1 MINSEN
7 DIDNLFQTN
16 VEKFEMAPPEKAWTS
31 LNAELDAKQAVIY
44 KKKAYRYQLIS
55 ISLSVL
61 LISLI
66 AFQYFAPHSNL
77 FPDNNL
83 KLSSN
88 QITTTGEVSWNTAKK
103 NITLKN
109 TSILNQD
116 NKQATTNSSANIL
129 HSENKVVSNNDKMA
143 VSRTSKSA
151 DDKDSKP
158 KNTAVSDDNETTINR
173 HYKTV
178 DNKTNERNYSSVS
191 GKNNFKLASG
201 SNTLNSEDENKIASG
216 SSFVTGKTNEALNTL
231 ANNSSATTIALN
243 DERPENTVNRNIITS
258 NDGAASPI
266 KKSDVPLIEKVN
278 DTPTEVVKNA
288 SSSNTQGGEKTG
300 LDSTNKNFKNNLS
313 LTETAIVGS
322 EVQKENEVKLP
333 QTTIAKNDSAITK
346 TNIFQ
351 KRKTNFDFSKLAV
364 AAFYSP
370 DFNCHILI
378 DNDKNGSNHKTNYK
392 AKDYDQRE
400 IPDFSFTAG
409 VLLKYDLTN
418 KWSIQSGCTYSSSVR
433 KIKPS
438 TIYAEQ
444 GSDSQAHYLL
454 KSSVGITELPNSP
467 TSIPQ
472 VGDSVFLR
480 TNSRQVLQFINIPL
494 IVRFQYVKNKFSY
507 YAYSGF
513 SANILIKEQ
522 SIVSI
527 ENPTNVTF
535 IISNIS
541 GLRTVTCG
549 FIFGIGTQYNFYKG
563 FSIFTEPVFR
573 GSITSINQNTSV
585 TSYPCSFGLNT
596 GISYHF

>member
-31 LNAELDAKQAVIY
+31 LNAALDTKQAVIY

-61 LISLI
+61 LISLV

-77 FPDNNL
+77 DSGNNRLSKNPITAFEQTADNAV
-83 KLSSN
+83 KEDITIKRSS
-88 QITTTGEVSWNTAKK
+88 VS
-103 NITLKN
+103 
-109 TSILNQD
+109 NQD
-116 NKQATTNSSANIL
+116 NKLATTSSSANIL
-129 HSENKVVSNNDKMA
+129 LPENKVDSNNEKMA

-151 DDKDSKP
+151 DDKDNKP
-158 KNTAVSDDNETTINR
+158 KNILVSDDNKTAINR
-173 HYKTV
+173 HSKTIDKKV
-178 DNKTNERNYSSVS
+178 NKYNYTSVS
-191 GKNNFKLASG
+191 DKSNLKAASG
-201 SNTLNSEDENKIASG
+201 SNTLNSSDENKIVPNDEKK
-216 SSFVTGKTNEALNTL
+216 SSSLIVTSKTNETLNTSADISSAITVALN
-231 ANNSSATTIALN
+231 NEIS
-243 DERPENTVNRNIITS
+243 DNTVNHNNTAS
-258 NDGAASPI
+258 NEGAAPPA

-278 DTPTEVVKNA
+278 DAPTATVENA
-288 SSSNTQGGEKTG
+288 SVVVSASI
-300 LDSTNKNFKNNLS
+300 
-313 LTETAIVGS
+313 AGS
-322 EVQKENEVKLP
+322 EVQKENEVKLTP
-333 QTTIAKNDSAITK
+333 TVIAKKDTSIIK
-346 TNIFQ
+346 TDIFQ
-351 KRKTNFDFSKLAV
+351 KKKTNFDFSKLAV

-400 IPDFSFTAG
+400 MPDFSFTSG
-409 VLLKYDLTN
+409 VMLKYDLTN

-454 KSSVGITELPNSP
+454 KSSVGITELPNSA

-527 ENPTNVTF
+527 ENPSNVTF

-549 FIFGIGTQYNFYKG
+549 FIFGIGAQYNFYKG